1 MEILQLPIWAW
12 WPHEYDVIW
21 RPNGIHLNWLCM
33 VCNTRRIGMVQATHT
48 STWREPRLALRSDLI
63 WGVWYAGAAPLIS
76 ISNISWSCCWMNKYV
91 YTYIYIYTHYI
102 WVVSCN
108 PPSRYLLMIARCHYL
123 LSLLL
128 LAGHLALGC
137 WLFIQSSWWML
148 TKKSHR
154 IPWVARSYT
163 LQLVFHSPQKYSFC
177 CITCHVC
184 WQPPNSC
191 WSKTLFAGCC
201 FVAQS
206 RNISDLF
213 RLIQWQL
220 KFLIDVETPFADHF
234 PRVSPWV
241 FHICPHLR

>member
-1 MEILQLPIWAW
+1 MSYGDPMAYTSTGYVWFVIPAELGWSKPLILQLDGSLGLHCALILFGVFDMLGQPPWSAYQILAGLAVGWINM
-12 WPHEYDVIW
+12 Y
-21 RPNGIHLNWLCM
+21 IH
-33 VCNTRRIGMVQATHT
+33 
-48 STWREPRLALRSDLI
+48 
-63 WGVWYAGAAPLIS
+63 
-76 ISNISWSCCWMNKYV
+76 
-91 YTYIYIYTHYI
+91 IYIYTHYI